1 MSIFGNTD
9 SYFYFQFGKV
19 ALFTPHKN
27 PPAKAETNI
36 KHYKQYSI
44 SKAYRGETFFWGL
57 VPQNGD
63 YIFFELTPPVELESV
78 KFASGNVE
86 HPSDRSVG
94 LFKSL

>member
-36 KHYKQYSI
+36 KHYKQYSV

-86 HPSDRSVG
+86 HPSDR
-94 LFKSL
+94 